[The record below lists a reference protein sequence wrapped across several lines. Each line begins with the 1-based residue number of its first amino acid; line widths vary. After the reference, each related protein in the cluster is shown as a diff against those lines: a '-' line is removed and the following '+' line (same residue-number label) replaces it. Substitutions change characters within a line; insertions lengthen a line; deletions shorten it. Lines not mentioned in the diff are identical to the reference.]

1 MPLIYFTVQK
11 MVLLDGKENR
21 FGTNFLLHLSDHLYS
36 GLCIKMTPFMSYLIG
51 CLYVLKSNAQSTS
64 KLTNSSEQKYFFT
77 SFEFWNVGRDKKI
90 GRWCFLR
97 IDSRNY
103 WKLDH
108 FYVHLKSKERTY
120 WSFDCATFRSDFGT
134 MDFFY
139 AFLLD
144 RQRFHSNKR

>member
-64 KLTNSSEQKYFFT
+64 KLTNSSERNYFFT
-77 SFEFWNVGRDKKI
+77 SFKCCNAHGVPKWVNLQKKMP
-90 GRWCFLR
+90 GS
-97 IDSRNY
+97 D
-103 WKLDH
+103 
-108 FYVHLKSKERTY
+108 TY
-120 WSFDCATFRSDFGT
+120 
-134 MDFFY
+134 FFEKHIPLGIQNRLNENIRCV
-139 AFLLD
+139 A
-144 RQRFHSNKR
+144 